1 MKFGGKRNIH
11 VVLPQ
16 TSYVKTKV
24 ATFERQLTLQDTLGG
39 FVALLAE
46 GDERAISILNE
57 LALLKYNGKLRE
69 RIERGSLSDVDRDL
83 LYDMLETAGET

>member
-1 MKFGGKRNIH
+1 MKFGAKRNIH

-16 TSYVKTKV
+16 TSYVKTKI

-46 GDERAISILNE
+46 GDERAVSILDE

-69 RIERGSLSDVDRDL
+69 RIEHGSLSDVDRDL
-83 LYDMLETAGET
+83 LYDMLETAGDT

>member
-1 MKFGGKRNIH
+1 VKFGGKRNIH

-16 TSYVKTKV
+16 TSYVKTKI

-46 GDERAISILNE
+46 GDERAVSILDE
-57 LALLKYNGKLRE
+57 LALLKYNGKLKDRVD
-69 RIERGSLSDVDRDL
+69 RSSLSEVDREL
-83 LYDMLETAGET
+83 LYDMLETAGDT

>member
-16 TSYVKTKV
+16 ACYIKTKI

-46 GDERAISILNE
+46 GDERAVSILDE

-69 RIERGSLSDVDRDL
+69 RIEHGTLSDVDRDL
-83 LYDMLETAGET
+83 LYDMLETAGDT

>member
-16 TSYVKTKV
+16 TSYVKTKI

-46 GDERAISILNE
+46 GDERAVSILDE
-57 LALLKYNGKLRE
+57 LALLKYNGKLKDRL
-69 RIERGSLSDVDRDL
+69 ERGSLSEVDREL
-83 LYDMLETAGET
+83 LYDMLETAGDT

>member
-39 FVALLAE
+39 FVAFLAE

-57 LALLKYNGKLRE
+57 LALLKYNGKLRD

-83 LYDMLETAGET
+83 LYDMLETVGET

>member
-16 TSYVKTKV
+16 TSYVKTKI

-46 GDERAISILNE
+46 GDERAVSILDE
-57 LALLKYNGKLRE
+57 LALLKYNGKLKE
-69 RIERGSLSDVDRDL
+69 RVDRGSLSEVDREL
-83 LYDMLETAGET
+83 LYDMLETAGDS

>member
-16 TSYVKTKV
+16 TSYVKTKIE
-24 ATFERQLTLQDTLGG
+24 TFQRNLTIQDTLGG

-46 GDERAISILNE
+46 GDERAVSILNE
-57 LALLKYNGKLRE
+57 LALLKYNGKLKDRVD
-69 RIERGSLSDVDRDL
+69 RGALSDVDRDL
-83 LYDMLETAGET
+83 LYDMLESEGDT

>member
-16 TSYVKTKV
+16 TSYIKTKI

-46 GDERAISILNE
+46 GDERAVSILDE
-57 LALLKYNGKLRE
+57 LALLKYNGKLKDRL
-69 RIERGSLSDVDRDL
+69 ERGSLSEVDREL
-83 LYDMLETAGET
+83 LYDMLETAGDT

>member
-16 TSYVKTKV
+16 TSYVKTKI

-46 GDERAISILNE
+46 GDERAVSILDE
-57 LALLKYNGKLRE
+57 LALLKYNGKLKE
-69 RIERGSLSDVDRDL
+69 RIDRVSLSEVDREL
-83 LYDMLETAGET
+83 LYDMLETAGDS

>member
-1 MKFGGKRNIH
+1 MKFGQKRNIH

-16 TSYVKTKV
+16 TSYVKTKI
-24 ATFERQLTLQDTLGG
+24 ATFERNLTIQDTVGG

-46 GDERAISILNE
+46 GDERALSILDD

-69 RIERGSLSDVDRDL
+69 RIDRGSLSEVDREL

>member
-16 TSYVKTKV
+16 ASYVKTKV

-39 FVALLAE
+39 FVAFLAE
-46 GDERAISILNE
+46 GDDRALSILNE

-69 RIERGSLSDVDRDL
+69 RIEHGSLSDVDRDL
-83 LYDMLETAGET
+83 LYDMLESVEDT

>member
-39 FVALLAE
+39 FVAFLAE
-46 GDERAISILNE
+46 GDERAVSILNE

-69 RIERGSLSDVDRDL
+69 RIEHGAMSEVDRDL
-83 LYDMLETAGET
+83 LYDMLESVGEP

>member
-16 TSYVKTKV
+16 TSYVKTKI

-46 GDERAISILNE
+46 GDERAVSILDE
-57 LALLKYNGKLRE
+57 LALLKYNGKLKDRVD
-69 RIERGSLSDVDRDL
+69 RSSLSEVDREL
-83 LYDMLETAGET
+83 LYDMLETAGDT

>member
-16 TSYVKTKV
+16 TSYVKTKI

-46 GDERAISILNE
+46 GDERAVSILDE
-57 LALLKYNGKLRE
+57 LALLKYNGKLKE
-69 RIERGSLSDVDRDL
+69 RVDQGSLSEVDREL
-83 LYDMLETAGET
+83 LYDMLETAGDT